1 MAALHYC
8 MVEWPGHHK
17 LASAGS
23 AVVVQMVSSID
34 YKMDLCYVSYFT
46 FTLDLTGDD
55 NTTIGSKY
63 SISNSSN

>member
-23 AVVVQMVSSID
+23 DLAVHVFQFHVNPLPAHPLYRALVGQQNN
-34 YKMDLCYVSYFT
+34 YLK
-46 FTLDLTGDD
+46 
-55 NTTIGSKY
+55 
-63 SISNSSN
+63 

>member
-23 AVVVQMVSSID
+23 EVGILVLTDNYIIIYVHAVLLQILGNYNLID
-34 YKMDLCYVSYFT
+34 SYVINYK
-46 FTLDLTGDD
+46 
-55 NTTIGSKY
+55 TTIY
-63 SISNSSN
+63 SIAS

>member
-23 AVVVQMVSSID
+23 D
-34 YKMDLCYVSYFT
+34 NCYVCTDITSYIIVSTRDLIRLLTLGT
-46 FTLDLTGDD
+46 F
-55 NTTIGSKY
+55 
-63 SISNSSN
+63 